1 MESKHFKIKINANR
15 ENLIKINPIKI
26 ILKKLS

>member
-1 MESKHFKIKINANR
+1 MYENDLHIIICNSNNIKIKK
-15 ENLIKINPIKI
+15 EMIKI